1 MLGSMKLIASGGL
14 SNGIEFPFFPLFS
27 NNPNLDNRGEF
38 TRIFD
43 VQQLAQIVNR
53 NIQLN
58 QVSFSYNYKKFTRRG
73 LHVRNSTEDETKFV
87 RILKGSVLDL
97 ILDCRVGSNSFGS
110 WALFE
115 LHASS
120 GDGIIVPGGFAHGI
134 QTLEN
139 DTIVCYGMEI
149 PFDPKKDLAINTDDL
164 ELKIPWGNK
173 YSTISI
179 KDKNAQSWQEF
190 ASKSSH

>member
-1 MLGSMKLIASGGL
+1 MLGSTKIIASGGL
-14 SNGIEFPFFPLFS
+14 SNGIEFPYFPYFS
-27 NNPNLDNRGEF
+27 NLPNLDDRGEF

-43 VQQLAQIVNR
+43 VQQLSQIINKD
-53 NIQLN
+53 IHLN
-58 QVSFSYNYKKFTRRG
+58 QVSFSFNHKKLTRRG
-73 LHVRNSTEDETKFV
+73 LHVRNSTEKETKFV

-97 ILDCRVGSNSFGS
+97 ILDCRVTSDSFGS
-110 WALFE
+110 WTLFE

-164 ELKIPWGNK
+164 DLKIPWGHH
-173 YSTISI
+173 YSTISP

-190 ASKSSH
+190 AAKLSY

>member
-1 MLGSMKLIASGGL
+1 MLESAKIIASGGL
-14 SNGIEFPFFPLFS
+14 SNGIDFPYFPYFS
-27 NNPNLDNRGEF
+27 NLPNLDNRGEF

-43 VQQLAQIVNR
+43 ANQLSQIVNKDV
-53 NIQLN
+53 NLN
-58 QVSFSYNYKKFTRRG
+58 QVSFSYNHNKFTRRG
-73 LHVRNSTEDETKFV
+73 LHVRNLAENEIKFV

-97 ILDCRVGSNSFGS
+97 ILDCRVTSDSFGS
-110 WALFE
+110 WILFE
-115 LHASS
+115 IHASS

-149 PFDPKKDLAINTDDL
+149 PFDPKKDLAINSDDL
-164 ELKIPWGNK
+164 DLKIPWGHN
-173 YSTISI
+173 YSAISP

-190 ASKSSH
+190 TSKLNC